1 MNILEMEYDE
11 YKGRVEDTLIEMN
24 QSKLVSKDEFSTYLE
39 DLYWDGF
46 SVFEAAADV
55 VFYYGGV

>member
-1 MNILEMEYDE
+1 MEHLEMEYE
-11 YKGRVEDTLIEMN
+11 EFKGKVEDTLIEMN
-24 QSKLVSKDEFSTYLE
+24 QSKLASRDDFDTYLE

-55 VFYYGGV
+55 VFYYGGE